1 MKKIMSFSI
10 AIIAF
15 LLGLIGLI
23 AYGRESVVEPT
34 VIPFAMDIIMDLNE
48 LEETSYTMPPT
59 CDALDFTPIYSA
71 IERYGDG
78 VAIYFENLETGC
90 IFRHNAEQNFFAAS
104 TAKAPYALWLYTLA
118 EQGVIDLDGT
128 VSFRYDHRFPGS
140 GIIQHNY
147 SVGQEF
153 TLRRLIALNL
163 YESDNVATQILRSEF
178 GYTEFANFISNLG
191 GTPYF
196 VNDLWNARIT
206 ADEAGFFMREI
217 FTYIE
222 SDQRYSD
229 EFRRNLLNNQH
240 PFIVADY
247 PVASKTGWHQDFGG
261 AWHDM
266 AIVYAPSPYILVIL
280 SSDRIGTAED
290 HRVYQY
296 ISHAFQTFNQL
307 NFTHPR

>member
-1 MKKIMSFSI
+1 MKKMGIFWAALFGVVSLVGCSE
-10 AIIAF
+10 
-15 LLGLIGLI
+15 
-23 AYGRESVVEPT
+23 GRELDEKGDVLAIPVMAESEEPQMEQ
-34 VIPFAMDIIMDLNE
+34 FL
-48 LEETSYTMPPT
+48 PPS

-118 EQGVIDLDGT
+118 EQGVIDLEAT
-128 VSFRYDHRFPGS
+128 LSFGEEHRFPGS
-140 GIIQHNY
+140 GIIQHTY
-147 SVGQEF
+147 PLGYEF

-178 GYTEFANFISNLG
+178 GYTDYANFISNLG
-191 GTPYF
+191 GSHYF

-217 FTYIE
+217 FAYIE
-222 SDQRYSD
+222 SDGRYSH
-229 EFRRNLLNNQH
+229 EFRENLLHNQH

-307 NFTHPR
+307 NFIEGETDH